1 MKWFDFCES
10 TLKKTVLKTGMKNM
24 KKAFFILICLAGF
37 LSCCNTNPADQEVDE
52 DGELIAA
59 DEFTK
64 GEIDLEDTL
73 RLAEGTIPENW
84 IKMSL
89 LDNGYYVGFPKNP
102 TRKERKSSRR
112 VDYKLK
118 RSKYRLS
125 CNLTDLS
132 EEPSY
137 QENKQYSSE
146 YYKAI
151 VRDLAEGIGGVV
163 EVEQLFYSQGIYE
176 GIRGTIVAEDVR
188 IYIQCVVIES
198 LLYTMSLTLF
208 DDEKPVYLQLRDKF
222 FYSFGNELYRNKVER
237 DSSAK
242 K

>member
-1 MKWFDFCES
+1 
-10 TLKKTVLKTGMKNM
+10 MKN
-24 KKAFFILICLAGF
+24 AFFILIPLMSF
-37 LSCCNTNPADQEVDE
+37 LYCCNTGPANEEVDE
-52 DGELIAA
+52 DGEIITE

-73 RLAEGTIPENW
+73 HLAEGKIPENW

-89 LDNGYYVGFPKNP
+89 LDNGYYVGFPKEP

-132 EEPSY
+132 EEPSF
-137 QENKQYSSE
+137 QKNKGDRSG

-151 VRDLAEGIGGVV
+151 VDDLAEGIDGLV
-163 EVEQLFYSQGIYE
+163 ESQGSFYSQGIYE
-176 GIRGTIVAEDVR
+176 GVRATIVAEDVR
-188 IYIQCVVIES
+188 IYLQCIVIEPI
-198 LLYTMSLTLF
+198 LYTMSVTLF
-208 DDEKPVYLQLRDKF
+208 ADEKPIYLQLRDKF
-222 FYSFGNELYRNKVER
+222 FYSFGNDLYRNQVER
-237 DSSAK
+237 NSLEEK
-242 K
+242 

>member
-1 MKWFDFCES
+1 
-10 TLKKTVLKTGMKNM
+10 MKNM
-24 KKAFFILICLAGF
+24 KKAFLILICLAGL
-37 LSCCNTNPADQEVDE
+37 LSCCNSNSKEQEVDE
-52 DGELIAA
+52 DGEIITA

-73 RLAEGTIPENW
+73 HLAEGKIPENW

-89 LDNGYYVGFPKNP
+89 LDNGYYIGFPKEP

-112 VDYKLK
+112 IDYKLK

-137 QENKQYSSE
+137 QENKQYRGE
-146 YYKAI
+146 YYEAI
-151 VRDLAEGIGGVV
+151 VDDLAEGIDGVV
-163 EVEQLFYSQGIYE
+163 ERQDLFYSQDIYE
-176 GIRGTIVAEDVR
+176 GIRATIVAEDAR
-188 IYIQCVVIES
+188 IYIQCIIIES
-198 LLYTMSLTLF
+198 ILYTISMTLF

-237 DSSAK
+237 DSSQQK
-242 K
+242 